1 MVGHGGSVRWAW
13 LIPAL
18 AAAGALAALIA
29 REATRGGSGTPRVP
43 DVERL
48 GAAMR
53 VEDVL
58 VNLSAPF
65 DVGAIVEQN
74 AGLPASVGNLQPGG
88 EWRVG
93 GRGRQAIIT
102 PPPATVR
109 YRMKAPV
116 AASLRF
122 GIGVEGR
129 GRREPGARGVTFSVG
144 IDGQRVFERALN
156 PGATR
161 HDRRWFDE
169 AVALAPWAGREVE
182 IALRTEAQPGAG
194 PLAGTPGWSHVRIV
208 RERSNDRRQATATAP
223 NVLVLL
229 VDTLRADRLGCYGA
243 NPSPSP
249 VLDGIAAAGTV
260 FEETIAQS
268 AWTLPSVASILTGL
282 HPRSHGVLGV
292 LEDGRREAARRDR
305 TPGDRSYLADAIP
318 TLAERAQDA
327 GITTVAVSAN
337 PLVSAGTNLAR
348 GFETFVEFGLDGHPP
363 AWRSAREINRA
374 FLDWV
379 TVNGR
384 HRFLAYLH
392 YMDVHDPYD
401 PPAPF
406 RPAPAAGMRARI
418 ASGDIHEIAERIAQ
432 GDAEVLA
439 PAELAYLRTLYDGQI
454 RYWDAELGTLR
465 DGLATAG
472 LLDRTVLLV
481 TSDHG
486 EEFLEHGRLKHGA
499 HLYEELVRVPLI
511 VSGAGIP
518 RGRTGGIAQGIDV
531 FPTIAALLG
540 AGVPDGLPGR
550 NLLAPG
556 RVDFAVSETWFG
568 AGADG
573 RAMEVVALRT
583 PVWKVIHG
591 VNAGRFEV
599 YDLVRD
605 PTERHDLFDTAAEAP
620 DLVQR
625 LQAWVATAPPAP
637 PPSGAD
643 PGLRDK
649 LRALGYLEDA
659 RP

>member
-1 MVGHGGSVRWAW
+1 M
-13 LIPAL
+13 IPAL

-29 REATRGGSGTPRVP
+29 REVTRGAWRTPHAP

-53 VEDVL
+53 VEEVL
-58 VNLSAPF
+58 VNLSALF
-65 DVGAIVEQN
+65 DAGPIGEQST
-74 AGLPASVGNLQPGG
+74 GSPPSVGNLQPGG

-93 GRGRQAIIT
+93 GRRRQAIIT

-109 YRMKAPV
+109 YRMKVP
-116 AASLRF
+116 AAALLRF

-129 GRREPGARGVTFSVG
+129 GRREPDARDVTFSVD
-144 IDGQRVFERALN
+144 IDGRRVFERALN

-169 AVALAPWAGREVE
+169 AVALAAWAGREVE
-182 IALRTEAQPGAG
+182 IALRTEARPGAG

-208 RERSNDRRQATATAP
+208 RERSQDRRQATATAP

-229 VDTLRADRLGCYGA
+229 VDTLRADRVGCYGA
-243 NPSPSP
+243 SPSPSP

-292 LEDGRREAARRDR
+292 LEDGRRVASRRAR

-363 AWRSAREINRA
+363 AWRSAREINQA

-379 TVNGR
+379 AVNGR
-384 HRFLAYLH
+384 HRFFAYLH

-401 PPAPF
+401 PPAAF
-406 RPAPAAGMRARI
+406 RPAPPAGMRARI
-418 ASGDIHEIAERIAQ
+418 AGGDIHEIAERIAA
-432 GDAEVLA
+432 GDGEGLA

-454 RYWDAELGTLR
+454 RYWDAELGALR
-465 DGLATAG
+465 DGLAAAG
-472 LLDRTVLLV
+472 LLDRTVLVV

-518 RGRTGGIAQGIDV
+518 RGRTGGLAQGIDV

-540 AGVPDGLPGR
+540 ADVPNGLPGR

-556 RVDFAVSETWFG
+556 GVDFAVSETWFG
-568 AGADG
+568 AAADG

-583 PVWKVIHG
+583 PAWKVIHG
-591 VNAGRFEV
+591 VNAGRYEV
-599 YDLVRD
+599 YDLVGD
-605 PTERHDLFDTAAEAP
+605 PTERRDLYGTSREALDMVRRLRAWVREAP
-620 DLVQR
+620 
-625 LQAWVATAPPAP
+625 PPP
-637 PPSGAD
+637 PPSGTD

-649 LRALGYLEDA
+649 LRALGYLENA